1 MKYQVLISALALE
14 DVANIFEY
22 ITTSF
27 NEPRIAANMKDSILD
42 AIDSLE
48 TYPMRAPL
56 EKDEPF
62 HSQGIRKIL
71 IKNYYIFYH
80 VEEERVIITRV
91 LYNRREWQDIF

>member
-42 AIDSLE
+42 EIG
-48 TYPMRAPL
+48 RA
-56 EKDEPF
+56 
-62 HSQGIRKIL
+62 
-71 IKNYYIFYH
+71 H
-80 VEEERVIITRV
+80 V
-91 LYNRREWQDIF
+91 